1 VEPLLLADRL
11 DRLVQERGQV
21 IERMKATLREAD
33 AREREL
39 CQALRA
45 TIAEMLAMGMNGK
58 GEH

>member
-1 VEPLLLADRL
+1 MEPLLLADRL
-11 DRLVQERGQV
+11 DRLVQEQGQV

-45 TIAEMLAMGMNGK
+45 TIAEMLAMVTKGK
-58 GEH
+58 EEH